1 MTTIEAFSWLGG
13 VEVTN
18 RAAGTPTPRG
28 QCPGQI
34 RICLLFCFV
43 VVTSS
48 FYFIIQTPLF
58 VMKSAISFVMIFHL
72 EYIKYYKCFTNYKGN
87 KNYT

>member
-58 VMKSAISFVMIFHL
+58 VMKCCHFFCNDISFRIHKILQVF
-72 EYIKYYKCFTNYKGN
+72 Y
-87 KNYT
+87 